1 MIVLA
6 IVLFM
11 LSVLAMLPPF
21 IVLVGQFPGPPSN
34 QLEKFISEYDGT
46 IVSLGTVFLVSGLA
60 LLTTYLSSASAEK
73 RDQAAR
79 HLNAE
84 LKLSTFRQE
93 WINSLRSDLSE
104 VVALAYVF
112 FDDESGTQAKED
124 KSKLADLKRVEAR
137 IRMRLNPTEDEA
149 TELVGHL
156 VDMIN
161 ACDKNDQENSIT
173 HREALA
179 NAGSIYIKNEWDT
192 LKENLEN
199 LKKAD
204 VQ

>member
-1 MIVLA
+1 
-6 IVLFM
+6 
-11 LSVLAMLPPF
+11 MLPPF